1 MSIKEHGRMNLPKEL
16 REALRVKEGESLI
29 FRVREDGSA
38 EVITPQTLAR
48 RGRGLFAHLK
58 RVESKT
64 DAFIEERRQETDK

>member
-1 MSIKEHGRMNLPKEL
+1 MNLPKEL